1 LNNTG
6 IGLCREALTFD
17 EQSTR
22 QEMQMR
28 RTLAFAALAI
38 MAVAGNAFAGEEAR
52 MTGKITDA
60 ATNKPIPNAV
70 IIIDAISGHTV
81 HKEFKSDKDGVY
93 RFLILD
99 GTLSYKFTYKADGYG
114 AAEYTF
120 KPKLGEVTTKD
131 VALSAGSASGPV
143 AAAGPAV
150 VAKPDPGVTAYNE
163 GAALAND
170 GKLPEAI
177 AKMEEAVAAK
187 PDLTAGY
194 EALAKLY
201 LRTKNYD
208 KAIDRANKALEIDTD
223 NQDMFSI
230 LADSYTA
237 KGDKTKAAEY
247 RKKLP
252 ADATALFNEAAR
264 LINTGKDGEAVPL
277 LKSAI
282 VANDKFA
289 QAYYELGMIYV
300 RTQKNADAKT
310 NLQKYLELEPNGKDA
325 ATAKEM
331 LNYVK

>member
-1 LNNTG
+1 MRGTF
-6 IGLCREALTFD
+6 AL
-17 EQSTR
+17 
-22 QEMQMR
+22 
-28 RTLAFAALAI
+28 AVLAI
-38 MAVAGNAFAGEEAR
+38 MAVAGNAFALGEAR
-52 MTGKITDA
+52 MQGKITDA
-60 ATNKPIPNAV
+60 ATHKPIPNVV
-70 IIIDAISGHTV
+70 IIIDAVSGHNV
-81 HKEFKSDKDGVY
+81 HNEFKADKDGVY

-99 GTLSYKFTYKADGYG
+99 GTLTYKFTYKADGY
-114 AAEYTF
+114 APVEYTF
-120 KPKLGEVTTKD
+120 KPTLGEINTKD
-131 VALSAGSASGPV
+131 VTMAPGSAAGSV
-143 AAAGPAV
+143 AAAAPAT
-150 VAKPDPGVTAYNE
+150 AKANPGVVLYNE

-170 GKLPEAI
+170 GKVSGAI
-177 AKMEEAVAAK
+177 AKFEEAVALK

-194 EALAKLY
+194 EALAKKY
-201 LRTKNYD
+201 LQIKNYD

-223 NQDMFSI
+223 NQDMFAV

-252 ADATALFNEAAR
+252 ADATAMFNEAAR
-264 LINTGKDGEAVPL
+264 LINAGKDGEAEPL

-282 VANDKFA
+282 AANDKFA

-310 NLQKYLELEPNGKDA
+310 YLQKYLELEPAGKDA

>member
-1 LNNTG
+1 
-6 IGLCREALTFD
+6 
-17 EQSTR
+17 
-22 QEMQMR
+22 MR
-28 RTLAFAALAI
+28 RSFALGVLLI
-38 MAVAGNAFAGEEAR
+38 MAVAGNAFAIEAR
-52 MTGKITDA
+52 MQGKITDA
-60 ATNKPIPNAV
+60 ATHKPIPNAV
-70 IIIDAISGHTV
+70 VILDAVSGHKV
-81 HKEFKSDKDGVY
+81 HNEVHAQKDGSY

-99 GTLSYKFTYKADGYG
+99 GTLTYKFTYKAEGY
-114 AAEYTF
+114 APVEYTF
-120 KPKLGEVTTKD
+120 KPSLTEINTKD
-131 VALSAGSASGPV
+131 VTMAPGSAPGGAV
-143 AAAGPAV
+143 AGAAPAAPKANPAV
-150 VAKPDPGVTAYNE
+150 AAYNE
-163 GAALAND
+163 GAELANA

-177 AKMEEAVAAK
+177 AKLEEAVAAK

-201 LRTKNYD
+201 IRSKNYD

-223 NQDMFSI
+223 NQDMFSV

-252 ADATALFNEAAR
+252 ADASSLFNEAAR
-264 LINTGKDGEAVPL
+264 LINASKDAEAEPL

-282 VANDKFA
+282 AANDKFA

-310 NLQKYLELEPNGKDA
+310 NLQKYLELEPAGKDA

>member
-1 LNNTG
+1 MA
-6 IGLCREALTFD
+6 LCRQALTSD

-28 RTLAFAALAI
+28 RKFALAVLAI

-52 MTGKITDA
+52 MAGKITDA
-60 ATNKPIPNAV
+60 ATTKPIPNAV
-70 IIIDAISGHTV
+70 VIIDAISGHTV
-81 HKEFKSDKDGVY
+81 HKEFKAGKDGGY
-93 RFLILD
+93 QFLILD
-99 GTLSYKFTYKADGYG
+99 GTLNYKFTYKADGY
-114 AAEYTF
+114 APAEYTF

-131 VALSAGSASGPV
+131 VALEPGSAAP
-143 AAAGPAV
+143 AAAANTPIAAAKPNPAV
-150 VAKPDPGVTAYNE
+150 LAYNE

-177 AKMEEAVAAK
+177 AKMEEAVTAK

-201 LRTKNYD
+201 IRTKNYD
-208 KAIDRANKALEIDTD
+208 KAIERANKALEVDTD
-223 NQDMFSI
+223 NQDMFNV
-230 LADSYTA
+230 LNQAYTA

-252 ADATALFNEAAR
+252 ADAVAMFNDAAR
-264 LINTGKDGEAVPL
+264 LINAGKDGEAEPL
-277 LKSAI
+277 LKGAI
-282 VANDKFA
+282 AANDKFGP
-289 QAYYELGMIYV
+289 AYYELGMLYV
-300 RTQKNADAKT
+300 RTQKNADAKV
-310 NLQKYLELEPNGKDA
+310 NLQKYLELEPAGKDA

>member
-1 LNNTG
+1 
-6 IGLCREALTFD
+6 
-17 EQSTR
+17 
-22 QEMQMR
+22 MR
-28 RTLAFAALAI
+28 RKFALAVLAI

-60 ATNKPIPNAV
+60 ATTKPIPNAV
-70 IIIDAISGHTV
+70 ITIDATSGHTV
-81 HKEFKSDKDGVY
+81 HKEFKAEKDGTY

-99 GTLSYKFTYKADGYG
+99 GTLNYKFTYKADGY
-114 AAEYTF
+114 APAEFTL

-131 VALSAGSASGPV
+131 VALESGSPAPAPAAGAP
-143 AAAGPAV
+143 AAA
-150 VAKPDPGVTAYNE
+150 KPNPGLIAYNE

-177 AKMEEAVAAK
+177 ARMEDAVTAK

-208 KAIDRANKALEIDTD
+208 KAIDRANKALEVDTD
-223 NQDMFSI
+223 NQDMFNVLSQ
-230 LADSYTA
+230 SYTA

-247 RKKLP
+247 QKKLP
-252 ADATALFNEAAR
+252 ADAVAMFNEAAR
-264 LINTGKDGEAVPL
+264 LINASKDGEAEPL
-277 LKSAI
+277 LKGAI
-282 VANDKFA
+282 AANDKFA
-289 QAYYELGMIYV
+289 PAYYELGMLYV

-310 NLQKYLELEPNGKDA
+310 NLLKYLELEPTGKDA

>member
-1 LNNTG
+1 MRKSFAL
-6 IGLCREALTFD
+6 GL
-17 EQSTR
+17 
-22 QEMQMR
+22 
-28 RTLAFAALAI
+28 LAI
-38 MAVAGNAFAGEEAR
+38 MAVAANAFAIGEGR
-52 MTGKITDA
+52 IQGKITDA
-60 ATNKPIPNAV
+60 ATHKPIPNAV
-70 IIIDAISGHTV
+70 VTIDAVSGHKV
-81 HKEFKSDKDGVY
+81 HNDYKADKDGVY
-93 RFLILD
+93 RFMVLD
-99 GTLSYKFTYKADGYG
+99 ATIPYKFTFSAPGYAPVQQEIKLTLGDMVTRDVTLAPGNG
-114 AAEYTF
+114 AAPAAT
-120 KPKLGEVTTKD
+120 
-131 VALSAGSASGPV
+131 APV
-143 AAAGPAV
+143 GGAKSNPAV
-150 VAKPDPGVTAYNE
+150 VAYNE

-170 GKLPEAI
+170 NKLPEAI
-177 AKMEEAVAAK
+177 AKIEEAVTAK

-223 NQDMFSI
+223 NQDMFGV
-230 LADSYTA
+230 LADSYLA
-237 KGDKTKAAEY
+237 KGDKVKSAEY

-252 ADATALFNEAAR
+252 ADASSMFNEAAR
-264 LINTGKDGEAVPL
+264 LINSGKDGEAEPL

-282 VANDKFA
+282 AANDKFA

>member
-1 LNNTG
+1 M
-6 IGLCREALTFD
+6 RKTFAI
-17 EQSTR
+17 SV
-22 QEMQMR
+22 
-28 RTLAFAALAI
+28 LAI
-38 MAVAGNAFAGEEAR
+38 MAVAGSAFAIGEAR
-52 MTGKITDA
+52 MQGKITDA
-60 ATNKPIPNAV
+60 ATGKPIPNAV
-70 IIIDAISGHTV
+70 IIMDAITGHKV
-81 HKEFKSDKDGVY
+81 HNEYKADKDGVY

-99 GTLSYKFTYKADGYG
+99 GTLQYKVTYKADGY
-114 AAEYTF
+114 APVEYTF
-120 KPKLGEVTTKD
+120 KPSLGETNTKD
-131 VALSAGSASGPV
+131 VTMAPGSAGGSV
-143 AAAGPAV
+143 AGAAPAAGKANPAIV
-150 VAKPDPGVTAYNE
+150 AYNE

-177 AKMEEAVAAK
+177 AKIEEAVAAK

-201 LRTKNYD
+201 IRTKNYD

-223 NQDMFSI
+223 NQDMFGV
-230 LADSYTA
+230 LADAYTA
-237 KGDKTKAAEY
+237 KGDKVKAAEY

-252 ADATALFNEAAR
+252 ADASSMFNEAAR
-264 LINTGKDGEAVPL
+264 LINSGKDGEAEPL
-277 LKSAI
+277 LKGAI
-282 VANDKFA
+282 AANDKFA